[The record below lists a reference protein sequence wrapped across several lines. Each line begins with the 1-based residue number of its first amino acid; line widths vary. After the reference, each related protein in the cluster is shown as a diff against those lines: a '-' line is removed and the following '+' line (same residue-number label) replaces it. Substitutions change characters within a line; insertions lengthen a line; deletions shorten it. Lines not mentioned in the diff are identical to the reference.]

1 MRSIPRLALA
11 VCLAGAMLR
20 ATAGRVLQARS
31 QLEQAKLSLGET
43 LLAVDVQVRHAYSSL
58 GEAWELVQA
67 STKTVEQA
75 EEALRLANVRDGTG
89 TAIQLN

>member
-1 MRSIPRLALA
+1 
-11 VCLAGAMLR
+11 MLR

>member
-1 MRSIPRLALA
+1 
-11 VCLAGAMLR
+11 
-20 ATAGRVLQARS
+20 
-31 QLEQAKLSLGET
+31 
-43 LLAVDVQVRHAYSSL
+43 
-58 GEAWELVQA
+58 VQA

>member
-1 MRSIPRLALA
+1 
-11 VCLAGAMLR
+11 MLR
-20 ATAGRVLQARS
+20 ATAGRVLQAQS